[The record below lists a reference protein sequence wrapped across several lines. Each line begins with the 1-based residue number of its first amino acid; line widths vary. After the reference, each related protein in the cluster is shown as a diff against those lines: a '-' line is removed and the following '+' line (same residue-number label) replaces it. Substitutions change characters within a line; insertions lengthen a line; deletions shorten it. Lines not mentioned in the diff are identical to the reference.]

1 MPSLRRHL
9 RLAVLLAVLLSA
21 APAALPALAQTFAV
35 TLVGD
40 VDDNVAGGCGP
51 DGCTLR
57 EAIRLANAS
66 PGADTIT
73 FNIPGAGPHII
84 SPASPLPAISDDGTT
99 IDGTNLATG
108 SEHTI
113 VLRGDLLSLP
123 GKTGHGLVLISSN
136 NEVRDMVIGGFL
148 ASDTDFTS
156 GSAILIDGT
165 FGRGDNNRLY
175 NNWLGLDAN
184 GTSALNNARY
194 GVRIGGDA
202 DNNIVGGTGANQRN
216 VIAGGGVGNVGVG
229 GAGETGANDGNR
241 IVGNYIG
248 TNVAGNARPTGVN
261 TDRTQAGI
269 NIDTGASGTLITDNL
284 IGGMAPGAAANAE
297 IAGIFVAG
305 FGTSFDSA
313 RIPTGTVL
321 QRNLI
326 GVTSTGAAIPNR
338 VGLIIGGGANYG
350 PYNTTVGD
358 PANPA
363 GGRNVVSGNLV
374 RGIEVADTA
383 FKFGDVTIAGNY
395 VGLSPAGTPL
405 PNGVNGQSNGEGIYV
420 GRYDAADA
428 GPNGRVTIG
437 PGNVISANITFGVRF
452 RSGGHTVRGNFLGT
466 NATGASSTLHVLTPS
481 FIANTAN
488 GAASIWIENGDG
500 ITIGG
505 STAADRNVIAFSGST
520 SGRVGAGVLI
530 DPDAS
535 DVVGGN
541 CGTPPTPCSTGGHTV
556 RGNYIGVRAAGD
568 AALNSDVA
576 LQFQR
581 ELIRVFRS
589 NGNTISEN
597 VISGGG
603 VGISLGGVIA
613 SVPYPSSNNVVSDN
627 KIGTRASG
635 LTAFNTGIRN
645 QQDGVRILAGTGN
658 RIERNLIAF
667 NGDSTIGGV
676 QEFHGIL
683 VSGVGAPANDNDIIA
698 NRLVR
703 NGDSGGGNGIHV
715 DTATAITISRSETST
730 NAGNGIALRNGGNGG
745 RAAPIISAVSAGT
758 PPTATGS
765 TNGCDGC
772 TVELFTSSIVEV
784 DEGPVFLASGTAT
797 GGSFSIAV
805 PGCQRYLT
813 ATVTDAA
820 GNTSPF
826 SAVFDAGAVAACTAP
841 LTLTLSAA
849 SPANRNVAPGT
860 STIYNH
866 TLTHNAQVQRSYTL
880 QLTSTLSWASGP
892 TIVTLPAAPAGGSA
906 SVDFGVTVSVPVG
919 TVNGTQDV
927 TTLRAVLGST
937 TSSAQQTDT
946 TTAQVVAQTPAA
958 PAVSPA
964 QAKPFAP
971 GTVTFTHIV
980 TNTGDLAGVFEVVS
994 PQLVGA
1000 PAGFSLA
1007 SAMLAQTNI
1016 PGRGTTT
1023 LTIVVNTPATPPAPG
1038 SIIVRF
1044 KVGVVSGQQTGQV
1057 DDLITVAAVRSFTF
1071 TPDAPQT
1078 KATPAGSDVFFDY
1091 LLTNTGNGADNFT
1104 VVAATTGGGNPLTL
1118 VGVTATPSLTNLA
1131 AGAVSNVR
1139 VTFRAPSGTAAAS
1152 YGVSVTAQGTG
1163 GVNPP
1168 TAVTRTATV
1177 TVTGGGSATILP
1189 GAGTPDPVDVLLFT
1203 RTVTFTNIVTNT
1215 GNAAVPI
1222 TVPGSFTAPAGWSAT
1237 TTATTCNTTVAAGAT
1252 CSFTVVVSVPVGADA
1267 GSYDITVSAT
1277 ADNSG
1282 QAGPPPSVTATAINR
1297 VNVLRVRGVVLAPDL
1312 SITGAP
1318 SQVLT
1323 FTHTLTN
1330 TGNGTDSF
1338 TLGLAASTP
1347 GWNVIVTPTLALNVT
1362 RGLTRTVTVT
1372 ARIPNVISAGT
1383 TNIITV
1389 TATAQGGAE
1398 SDSAVDTATVA
1409 SITAADLSPGTR
1421 KNVDAGQSATFTHI
1435 VTNTGTTT
1443 TAFSV
1448 EVQDSSA
1455 GWSSLVTGS
1464 PTAPL
1469 VPGGTATVSLQVT
1482 SPISATIGVTNTTTL
1497 RLFEDGTS
1505 APLLDDEADI
1515 TTVGPAFGVLL
1526 SPDNIGAAVPES
1538 TAVFTHT
1545 LTNIGT
1551 TQGLFSLTAGEANG
1565 WATTVTPNLVNL
1577 GAGQSLVV
1585 EVRVLLPNGLRA
1597 NTSGF
1602 ARVRAE
1608 LVGDPTVN
1616 DDATDSISVLLVAGV
1631 DLSASQVRVVQAG
1644 PPQSLSG
1651 LSVYN
1656 SGNDLDTF
1664 DLVATGVPAGWTVTL
1679 TPSTVQIDKDSRFRV
1694 AVEVIVPANL
1704 PRDIIGRISVEARS
1718 RTNSS
1723 VRDSVELTLVYPGPV
1738 VRRTYYLPLLAR

>member
-1 MPSLRRHL
+1 VPSLRRHL
-9 RLAVLLAVLLSA
+9 RLVVLLAVLLSA

-57 EAIRLANAS
+57 EAIRLANTS

-73 FNIPGAGPHII
+73 FNIPGAGPHSIL
-84 SPASPLPAISDDGTT
+84 PASSLPAISDDGTT

-123 GKTGHGLVLISSN
+123 GVGGHGLVLSSSN
-136 NEVRDMVIGGFL
+136 NEVRDMVLGGFL
-148 ASDTDFTS
+148 LGDTDFTS

-165 FGRGDNNRLY
+165 LDSGNGDNNRLY
-175 NNWLGLDAN
+175 NNWIGLDAN
-184 GTSALNNARY
+184 GTSALNSATY

-202 DNNIVGGTGANQRN
+202 DNNSIGGTGANQRN
-216 VIAGGGVGNVGVG
+216 VIAGGGVGNVGIG
-229 GAGETGANDGNR
+229 GAGETGTNDGNR

-248 TNVAGNARPTGVN
+248 TNASGTAQPTGVN
-261 TDRTQAGI
+261 IDRTQAGI

-284 IGGMAPGAAANAE
+284 VGGMLPGAAANAVV
-297 IAGIFVAG
+297 AGIFVVG
-305 FGTSFDSA
+305 FGTSPNST
-313 RIPTGTVL
+313 RIPTGTVI

-326 GVTSTGAAIPNR
+326 GVNSAGTAIPNR
-338 VGLIIGGGANYG
+338 VGIVIGGGPRYG
-350 PYNTTVGD
+350 PYNTTIGD
-358 PANPA
+358 PTNPS
-363 GGRNVVSGNLV
+363 GGRNVIAGNSV
-374 RGIEVADTA
+374 RGIEVGETG

-395 VGLSPAGTPL
+395 VGLSPAGNPL
-405 PNGVNGQSNGEGIYV
+405 PNGTAGQPSGEGIYI
-420 GRYDAADA
+420 GRYATGAAGA
-428 GPNGRVTIG
+428 NPVVTIG
-437 PGNVISANITFGVRF
+437 PGNVVSANIAFGLRL
-452 RSGGHTVRGNFLGT
+452 RSGGHSVRGNFFGT
-466 NATGASSTLHVLTPS
+466 NVAGASSALGS
-481 FIANTAN
+481 TAN

-500 ITIGG
+500 ITVGG
-505 STAADRNVIAFSGST
+505 SSSADRNVIAFGGSAQ
-520 SGRVGAGVLI
+520 GRVAAGVLI
-530 DPDAS
+530 DPDAANAS
-535 DVVGGN
+535 GGN
-541 CGTPPTPCSTGGHTV
+541 CSGLCSTGGHSV

-568 AALNSDVA
+568 AALNASLSQQADT
-576 LQFQR
+576 
-581 ELIRVFRS
+581 ELIRIFRS
-589 NGNTISEN
+589 NGNSVSGN
-597 VISGGG
+597 VISGGAAG
-603 VGISLGGVIA
+603 VSLGGVIA
-613 SVPYPSSNNVVSDN
+613 AVAYPANNNIVSDN

-635 LTAFNTGIRN
+635 LTAPSTGIGNR
-645 QQDGVRILAGTGN
+645 QDGVRLLAGTGN
-658 RIERNLIAF
+658 RIEGNLIAF
-667 NGDSTIGGV
+667 NGSSSSVGL
-676 QEFHGIL
+676 QAYHGIL
-683 VSGVGAPANDNDIIA
+683 VSGVGAPANDNDILA

-703 NGDSGGGNGIHV
+703 NGNAGAGNGVHV

-730 NAGNGIALRNGGNGG
+730 NTGRGIVLLRGGNGG
-745 RAAPIISAVSAGT
+745 RAAPIISAVNPGT

-772 TVELFTSSIVEV
+772 IVELFTSSVLEV

-797 GGSFSIAV
+797 GSSFSIAV

-826 SAVFDAGAVAACTAP
+826 SAVFDAVAVAACTAP
-841 LTLTLSAA
+841 LTLTLGAA
-849 SPANRNVAPGT
+849 SPANRNVAPGS

-866 TLTHNAQVQRSYTL
+866 TLTHNAQVQRSYTI
-880 QLTSTLSWASGP
+880 QITSTLGWASAP
-892 TIVTLPAAPAGGSA
+892 TIVTLPAAAAGGNASA
-906 SVDFGVTVSVPVG
+906 DFSVTVSVPVG
-919 TVNGTQDV
+919 SANGTQDV

-937 TSSAQQTDT
+937 ASSAQQTDT
-946 TTAQVVAQTPAA
+946 TTAQVAAQTPAA

-964 QAKPFAP
+964 QTKPFAP

-1000 PAGFSLA
+1000 PAGFSIA
-1007 SAMLAQTNI
+1007 SATLGLTNI

-1038 SIIVRF
+1038 NIIVRF

-1078 KATPAGSDVFFDY
+1078 KATPAGSNVFFDY
-1091 LLTNTGNGADNFT
+1091 VLTNTGNGADNFT

-1139 VTFRAPSGTAAAS
+1139 VTFRAPSGTAAGD

-1163 GVNPP
+1163 GVSPP
-1168 TAVTRTATV
+1168 AAVTRTATV

-1189 GAGTPDPVDVLLFT
+1189 GAGTPNPVDV
-1203 RTVTFTNIVTNT
+1203 RSVAGTVTFTNIVTNT
-1215 GNAAVPI
+1215 GNATVPI
-1222 TVPGSFTAPAGWSAT
+1222 TVTNSFLAPAGWSAT

-1282 QAGPPPSVTATAINR
+1282 QPGPPLSVTATAINR

-1338 TLGLAASTP
+1338 TLGFSASTP

-1372 ARIPNVISAGT
+1372 ARVPNVIGAGT

-1398 SDSAVDTATVA
+1398 SDSVVDTATVA

-1448 EVQDSSA
+1448 AAQDSGA

-1469 VPGGTATVSLQVT
+1469 VPGGTATVSVQVT
-1482 SPISATIGVTNTTTL
+1482 SPTSATIGVTNTTML
-1497 RLFEDGTS
+1497 RLFADGTS

-1526 SPDNIGAAVPES
+1526 TPDNIGAAAPAS

-1551 TQGLFSLTAGEANG
+1551 TQGLFSLTALEANG

-1704 PRDIIGRISVEARS
+1704 PRDSIGRISVEARS

-1738 VRRTYYLPLLAR
+1738 VRRTFYLPLLAR